1 MNRSPAAPTPG
12 PWKVISEAAARE
24 VEVFE
29 IAEVSHFRVICDGR
43 GDGFAAAGDPFCDA
57 RLIAAAPALLEA
69 LIGMCRNFP
78 TDSDMAEAGWAGHE
92 IESACRAYEAARAAI
107 EAATGEKA

>member
-1 MNRSPAAPTPG
+1 MSAHTPG

-43 GDGFAAAGDPFCDA
+43 GDGFASAGDAFADA
-57 RLIAAAPALLEA
+57 SLIAEAPTLLAAARRAVLALAWAAE
-69 LIGMCRNFP
+69 RNPIFAQ
-78 TDSDMAEAGWAGHE
+78 D
-92 IESACRAYEAARAAI
+92 YEAVSDAIARATK
-107 EAATGEKA
+107 ESL